1 MMANNPTKKFH
12 SVEQLMAE
20 LFPNP
25 TVSPDQS
32 GPDQKPAA
40 EAEILAKK
48 LIDDLMRPLNK
59 KA

>member
-1 MMANNPTKKFH
+1 MTNKPTKKFH
-12 SVEQLMAE
+12 SVEQLRAE

-25 TVSPDQS
+25 TESLGQAS
-32 GPDQKPAA
+32 PDQKPAA

-48 LIDDLMRPLNK
+48 LIEDLMRPLNK